1 MYKKITILTAA
12 LFSYFVGYSQTT
24 LKITE
29 IWSGNSKGNNLTG
42 DWFEITNTGSEA
54 WTPAMGDLYFIDD
67 RDEIDYI
74 DDAVLING
82 IAVIK
87 PGESIIAIKDEDITE
102 FTSVWDD
109 VYDLTDVQIGTHD
122 GKGLGK
128 GGDVVNLFIS
138 ATVPTDNSTRVDSA
152 AYPDTEA
159 NPGQSYDVTKGAFSV
174 IGEAPYV
181 PVATAVNDEGESAIA
196 SPGNTGSTAPN
207 LQITEIWPGNGK
219 GDNLTGDWFEITNT
233 GSGAWTSA
241 EGNLYYVDDRDEID
255 YVDDAVLLNG
265 VTIIQPGESIIAIK
279 DENSTQ
285 FIAVWESVYNLTNVQ
300 IATHDGKGLGG
311 GGDTVNLFVSTTTP
325 TDNSTRVDSE
335 AYPDT
340 ATNPGQSYDVTKGS
354 FSVLGEG
361 PFVPAATA
369 VNNEGE
375 SAIGSPGNLEKVA
388 ASTINIVVDTANLTS
403 FLDVSET
410 NAGFVSGVVNDATD
424 PASTIGIPFLISDSN
439 TALSDLTVSINS
451 SNEAVVSNANL
462 VLTGT
467 SGERLLKII
476 PSTFGFSK
484 ITITVK
490 DTEENAATYTIN
502 YAASAASITPSTSRF
517 HTGSADGS
525 TGIAID
531 DDYIWIGDD
540 EDQTIRLYN
549 ANQSGLPVKEIDF
562 NSFLGSTKEADLE
575 GSFRLD
581 DTIYWIGST
590 AEADRSVIF
599 TTTLSGTGTAS
610 NLTYNDKYNNL
621 QEDLLNWD
629 ENNLHGL
636 GANYFQL
643 STVLEVE
650 ALALAPNS
658 TTTAYL
664 GLRSSTVENKA
675 IVIPVTNFT
684 SLPGMPSG
692 SATFGTPILLDL
704 AGRSLRSME
713 CNENGCILIGGPFG
727 TKTDFKLYT
736 WTGNE
741 SDQPELRNA
750 DLTALN
756 ANGSFEGL
764 VSLPN
769 STFLGAD
776 GDTDTVKLLVDL
788 GATVI
793 YNDGEENKGL
803 RDQWKKFRSDVV
815 TLGTVGTP
823 FIKTPVINE
832 FVIDH
837 SGTDTREFIEIY
849 GDPFTDYSNY
859 TIVEIE
865 GDSGNTGL
873 IDDATFTAG
882 TTDENGYWTS
892 PFQENT
898 LENGATTFLLVKDYT
913 GTLGDD
919 IDTNDDGT
927 IDTTYWSAVVDG
939 IASSE
944 GQTGD
949 LVYALDLA
957 PGFDG
962 NENQVGGA
970 SRILNGVDTDS
981 TSDWVRNDYNGE
993 GFDGFTGTPVEGE
1006 AINTPNSYNKLVGP
1020 VLNITEIWPGNG
1032 EGDNLTA
1039 DWFEIT
1045 NNGPLPWTPELGGLY
1060 FDDDSQ
1066 DPASAVLISG
1076 ITSIQPGES
1085 VIAVDASDTDNY
1097 ISVWGGVYAISDVQ
1111 IGTYAGAGLSGG
1123 GDAVTLWIGEPT
1135 TVGTIVDFE
1144 TYPDTASNPGQS
1156 YDVEKA
1162 GFSEINIAPYFAN
1175 ATVVN
1180 DANEAAIGSPG
1191 NKGTVLSVYDNAVN
1205 TVKTFPIPFDDT
1217 LHLQLNTSTNITM
1230 ATVKIIDMLGAVVF
1244 SKKMDLSTG
1253 KVTLDNMVRLHSGV
1267 YVLHIAELN
1276 TTMKIVK
1283 K

>member
-1 MYKKITILTAA
+1 MYKKITLLTAG
-12 LFSYFVGYSQTT
+12 LFSYFMGFSQAT

-29 IWSGNSKGNNLTG
+29 IWSGNSKGNNVTA
-42 DWFEITNTGSEA
+42 DWFEVTNTGSEA

-87 PGESIIAIKDEDITE
+87 PGESIIAIKDEDATE
-102 FTSVWDD
+102 FRSVWGD
-109 VYDLTDVQIGTHD
+109 VYDITNLQIGTHD

-138 ATVPTDNSTRVDSA
+138 TTVPTDNSTRVASA

-181 PVATAVNDEGESAIA
+181 PVATAVNDEGEAAIA
-196 SPGNTGSTAPN
+196 SPGNTGSTKPD
-207 LQITEIWPGNGK
+207 LQITEIWAGNGE
-219 GDNLTGDWFEITNT
+219 GNDLTGDWFEITNT
-233 GSGAWTSA
+233 GSAAWTSA
-241 EGNLYYVDDRDEID
+241 MGNLYFVDVRDEAD
-255 YVDDAVLLNG
+255 YIEDAVVLNG
-265 VTIIQPGESIIAIK
+265 VTTIAPGESIMAVK
-279 DENSTQ
+279 DENATT
-285 FIAVWESVYNLTNVQ
+285 FITVWSGVYNLTNVQ

-311 GGDTVNLFVSTTTP
+311 GGDTVNLFVSATTP

-340 ATNPGQSYDVTKGS
+340 AANPGQSYDVTKGS
-354 FSVLGEG
+354 FSVLGEA
-361 PFVPAATA
+361 PFLPVATA
-369 VNNEGE
+369 VNDKGE
-375 SAIGSPGNLEKVA
+375 AAIGSPGNLEKIA
-388 ASTINIVVDTANLTS
+388 PSTINIVVDTANLTPY
-403 FLDVSET
+403 LEVSET
-410 NAGFVSGVVNDATD
+410 NSGFVSGVVNDTTD
-424 PASTIGIPFLISDSN
+424 PASTIGIPFVVSDSN
-439 TALSDLTVSINS
+439 TDLADLTVSVNS
-451 SNEAVVSNANL
+451 SNEAVVSNDNL

-467 SGERLLKII
+467 TGERLLKII
-476 PSTFGFSK
+476 PNTFGFST
-484 ITITVK
+484 ITITVE
-490 DTEENAATYTIN
+490 DAEANAATYTIN
-502 YAASAASITPSTSRF
+502 YAASAASVTPNTSRF
-517 HTGSADGS
+517 YTGSSDGS

-531 DDYIWIGDD
+531 ENYIWVGDD

-562 NSFLGSTKEADLE
+562 NSYLGSTKEADLE
-575 GSFRLD
+575 GSFRLE
-581 DTIYWIGST
+581 DTIYWMGST

-599 TTTLSGTGTAS
+599 TTTLSGSGATST
-610 NLTYNDKYNNL
+610 LTYNAKYNGL
-621 QEDLLNWD
+621 QADLLNWD

-636 GANYFQL
+636 GVNYFKL
-643 STVLEVE
+643 NTVLDVE

-664 GLRSSTVENKA
+664 GLRSATIENKA

-684 SLPGMPSG
+684 SLPGLEAG
-692 SATFGTPILLDL
+692 SATFGTPILIDL

-727 TKTDFKLYT
+727 TKTDFKLFT
-736 WTGNE
+736 WTGN
-741 SDQPELRNA
+741 STDQPELRNA
-750 DLTALN
+750 DLSALN

-764 VSLPN
+764 VALPN

-815 TLGTVGTP
+815 TLGTVGEA
-823 FIKTPVINE
+823 FVKTPVINE

-837 SGTDTREFIEIY
+837 TGTDTKEYLEIY

-859 TIVEIE
+859 TLVEIE

-873 IDDATFTAG
+873 IDDATFTVG
-882 TTDENGYWTS
+882 TTDENGFWTTS
-892 PFQENT
+892 FQENN
-898 LENGATTFLLVKDYT
+898 LENGATTFLLVKDYN

-927 IDTTYWSAVVDG
+927 IDTTYWSAIVDG

-970 SRILNGVDTDS
+970 SRVSNGVDTDS
-981 TSDWVRNDYNGE
+981 TSDWVRNDYDGE
-993 GFDGFTGTPVEGE
+993 GFDGFTGTPLEGE
-1006 AINTPNSYNKLVGP
+1006 AINTHNAYNKLVGP
-1020 VLNITEIWPGNG
+1020 ILNITEIWPGNG
-1032 EGDNLTA
+1032 EGSNLTA

-1045 NNGPLPWTPELGGLY
+1045 NNGPLTWTPELGGLY
-1060 FDDDSQ
+1060 FDDDSK
-1066 DPASAVLISG
+1066 DPASAVLING
-1076 ITSIQPGES
+1076 ITAIQPGES
-1085 VIAVDASDTDNY
+1085 VIAIDAADTANFTAL
-1097 ISVWGGVYAISDVQ
+1097 WGEVYNITDIQ

-1123 GDAVTLWIGEPT
+1123 GDAVTLWIGEPK

-1156 YDVEKA
+1156 YDIEK
-1162 GFSEINIAPYFAN
+1162 GEFSTSGAPYFAT
-1175 ATVVN
+1175 ATAVN
-1180 DANEAAIGSPG
+1180 NANEAAVGSPG
-1191 NKGTVLSVYDNAVN
+1191 NRGTVLSVYDNTVN

-1253 KVTLDNMVRLHSGV
+1253 KVTLDNMARLHSGV